1 MYTLLHATHYV
12 AISIFFYEV
21 SGEKNPIVDERHR
34 HFQAHELTTTTAPQ
48 ASACTNSGWMV
59 QVVAPRQ
66 SAGVGDVSVEAS
78 RCGKVRARQ
87 GHLTGRITKP
97 CCSSCLLVSTLWH
110 RYKPA
115 VTLLSFNPKHVCCAR
130 RVGDQTQGRARPR
143 VCARAGGTTPHCAE
157 HNLAALRGARCV
169 ERCLGIVLLRY
180 SFFPH

>member
-1 MYTLLHATHYV
+1 
-12 AISIFFYEV
+12 
-21 SGEKNPIVDERHR
+21 
-34 HFQAHELTTTTAPQ
+34 
-48 ASACTNSGWMV
+48 MV

-180 SFFPH
+180 SFFPHYNSALYTCIHIFFCSSLFSTQ